1 MLRERRQQ
9 YRLEEVRVFVLD
21 IEVNEPRAID
31 REYGLLGYLESLTY
45 DFERDGKTIS
55 AVLTYAHPDPEK
67 PGTLQAV
74 IAADTGYEGIACLDD
89 TARAAL
95 LALKVYERSRSR
107 KALALARR
115 WLTFVEYM
123 QYPDGDFANFIRN
136 SAGVRNASGPTSV
149 KGGYAWSSRARWALA
164 AAYRL
169 TGDREYRESFARCRL
184 APTVDNKMNAVLALG
199 EMELFRAEPSSQ
211 LRASIQDRI
220 GRIVAGDPSYF
231 RDLPGQD
238 HVELWG
244 YHQLHAVAEA
254 SLVLEDPQLVGPCRR
269 TVTHLVEPDVRAL
282 FWRSYPERSKTGLCA
297 YMVAPI
303 VQGLGSMYRATGAKK
318 YRDLAL
324 QGAAWFYGRNDARAA
339 MYDPSTGMCR
349 DGMTDGIPS
358 ENRGAESS
366 IEAGFAELERR
377 ALDDTP

>member
-1 MLRERRQQ
+1 VEL
-9 YRLEEVRVFVLD
+9 FALD
-21 IEVNEPRAID
+21 IEVSEPRAVD

-45 DFERDGKTIS
+45 DFERDGELIS
-55 AVLTYAHPDPEK
+55 AVLTYAEPNPEK
-67 PGTLQAV
+67 PGTYHAV
-74 IAADTGYEGIACLDD
+74 IAADTGYEGIACVDD

-136 SAGVRNASGPTSV
+136 GAGVRNASGPTSI
-149 KGGYAWSSRARWALA
+149 KGGYAWSARARWALA

-169 TGDREYRESFARCRL
+169 TGQERYLERFVRCRL
-184 APTVDNKMNAVLALG
+184 EPTADNKMNAVLALG
-199 EMELFRAEPSSQ
+199 EMEIYRAQPSAEI
-211 LRASIQDRI
+211 RASIEDRI
-220 GRIVAGDPSYF
+220 GRIVAGNPAYF
-231 RDLPGQD
+231 RDLPGRA

-254 SLVLEDPQLVGPCRR
+254 ARLLEQPRLLIPCRH
-269 TVTHLVEPDVRAL
+269 TVRNLIEPDVRAM
-282 FWRSYPERSKTGLCA
+282 FWRSYPDQGKDGLCA
-297 YMVAPI
+297 YMVTPI
-303 VQGLGSMYRATGAKK
+303 VQGLAATYRATGARK
-318 YRDLAL
+318 YRDQAL
-324 QGAAWFYGRNDARAA
+324 QGSAWFYGRNDARTP

-349 DGMTDGIPS
+349 DGITAGIAS
-358 ENRGAESS
+358 NNHGAESA

-377 ALDDTP
+377 DLDDLP